1 MRFRLCESIEYDS
14 EGNPLTEEQVR
25 FFRNS
30 QIRDNQGRLLVCY
43 HGAKNGGFNVF
54 DARDKSSQFGKY
66 KFGRNVV
73 NFFTTDKETALG
85 YTDIGVEENGNVYSV
100 YLNITN
106 PYILTSERADDITPN
121 SWNNIKNKN
130 IRERQI
136 RLFDK
141 FWRRWKWLEDDD
153 EDTIERLNDDLSV
166 FNCELRYNGSYFDLI
181 KLEENT
187 KFGRERKLLSD
198 YSIEELFDPYMYD
211 DLKEAII
218 GEDDEDYLLTTN
230 DIVRHVLDM
239 NKKEGTDYDGI
250 IVKDIIDV
258 GPTGSPWTSLP
269 QNTIITIEDSN
280 QIKSVTNKTPT
291 SSANINESII
301 EQTDSEGNQLSKE
314 QIEFF
319 KNSKVRDSQGRLLV
333 VYHGTKNQFS
343 TFNTRNPKKYHSIPM
358 QLDFGSHF
366 TVSREDARLYGW
378 NVLPC
383 YLNITN
389 PYIEK
394 NPYQSEITLSGMEAK
409 GYDGVFYTPETH
421 HRTAIWDK
429 DNKEIIGYKSEI
441 DYWADSF
448 IAFNTDQIKSID
460 NKTPTSSDNINEN
473 KK

>member
-130 IRERQI
+130 LRERQI

-319 KNSKVRDSQGRLLV
+319 KNSKVGIVKEDFLLSIM
-333 VYHGTKNQFS
+333 GQKISLALS
-343 TFNTRNPKKYHSIPM
+343 T
-358 QLDFGSHF
+358 Q
-366 TVSREDARLYGW
+366 E
-378 NVLPC
+378 
-383 YLNITN
+383 
-389 PYIEK
+389 
-394 NPYQSEITLSGMEAK
+394 
-409 GYDGVFYTPETH
+409 TP
-421 HRTAIWDK
+421 
-429 DNKEIIGYKSEI
+429 
-441 DYWADSF
+441 
-448 IAFNTDQIKSID
+448 KSIILSPC
-460 NKTPTSSDNINEN
+460 N
-473 KK
+473 